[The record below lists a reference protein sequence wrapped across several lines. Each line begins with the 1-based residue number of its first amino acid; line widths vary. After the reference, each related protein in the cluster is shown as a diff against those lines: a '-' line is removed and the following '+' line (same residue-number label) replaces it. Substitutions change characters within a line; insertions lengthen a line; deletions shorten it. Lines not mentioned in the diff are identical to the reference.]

1 MSRLLG
7 GLFGT
12 GPGAGMGVLLFISG
26 MLAAMVGLSGYFFK
40 PVRDAETILPDHDQ
54 LARVEAT

>member
-1 MSRLLG
+1 
-7 GLFGT
+7 
-12 GPGAGMGVLLFISG
+12 MGVLLFISG
-26 MLAAMVGLSGYFFK
+26 MMAAMVGLSGYFFK